1 MNMEKYLQLNY
12 KTIRTKVLKVTKNH
26 QNADDLLND
35 LIVNLLEKP
44 RPYQEDL
51 LNKNKVD
58 HWFTSSA
65 KIQFVSKTSPFY
77 YKYKKFQHNS
87 SELQV
92 WKYAEEDTS
101 DDLDV
106 TKMRK
111 DISSLISV
119 YNVYE
124 STLLKEHLLN
134 DKSFSEISREYKI
147 NRRYVSETITPCKK
161 EIIKEL
167 KKLWRQ

>member
-1 MNMEKYLQLNY
+1 MEKYLQLNY

>member
-26 QNADDLLND
+26 QNGDDLLND

-44 RPYQEDL
+44 ESYQEDL
-51 LNKNKVD
+51 LKKNKVD

-65 KIQFVSKTSPFY
+65 KIQFASKTSPFY

-101 DDLDV
+101 NDL
-106 TKMRK
+106 KIEQMRA
-111 DISSLISV
+111 DISKVTEV
-119 YNVYE
+119 YNIYE
-124 STLLKEHLLN
+124 RTLLREHLLYG
-134 DKSFSEISREYKI
+134 KSFSEISREYKI
-147 NRRYVSETITPCKK
+147 NRRYISETITPCKK
-161 EIIKEL
+161 EIIIKL
-167 KKLWRQ
+167 KKLWSK

>member
-1 MNMEKYLQLNY
+1 MEKYLQLNY

-65 KIQFVSKTSPFY
+65 KIQFVSKTSPF
-77 YKYKKFQHNS
+77 
-87 SELQV
+87 
-92 WKYAEEDTS
+92 
-101 DDLDV
+101 
-106 TKMRK
+106 
-111 DISSLISV
+111 
-119 YNVYE
+119 
-124 STLLKEHLLN
+124 
-134 DKSFSEISREYKI
+134 
-147 NRRYVSETITPCKK
+147 
-161 EIIKEL
+161 
-167 KKLWRQ
+167 